1 LAEPETIAVIGL
13 AAFGRSIAEML
24 IELGHEVLGVDR
36 NDARS
41 QELSALLTH
50 VVSADATEPGVL
62 ESLGIPEMDHVIV
75 AIGDHIEESVLC
87 TAALVDLGA
96 KDIWAQAHSVAHAR
110 ILERIGAHRVVNLE
124 RDSGRRLGRLVSGRL
139 LDYIE
144 IDEGFAL
151 LEVTVPPSL
160 VGTTVRNAE
169 LRSRYGLVAVSVR
182 QPGGMFGDV
191 TPDVV
196 LTEGATILVAG
207 QRTLIDTFA
216 GPA

>member
-1 LAEPETIAVIGL
+1 MAEPETVAVIGL

-24 IELGHEVLGVDR
+24 IELGHEVLGIDR
-36 NDARS
+36 NEGRV
-41 QELSALLTH
+41 QELSGLLTH

-62 ESLGIPEMDHVIV
+62 ESLGVPEMDHVIV

-96 KDIWAQAHSVAHAR
+96 KDIWAQAHSVSHAR
-110 ILERIGAHRVVNLE
+110 ILERIGANRVVNPE
-124 RDSGRRLGRLVSGRL
+124 RDTGRRLGRLVSGRL

-151 LEVTVPPSL
+151 LEVTVPPRL
-160 VGTTVRNAE
+160 VGTTVREAQ
-169 LRSRYGLVAVSVR
+169 LRSRYGLIAVSVR

-196 LTEGATILVAG
+196 LTEGATMLVAG